1 MEWSVGHSTPA
12 GKRGKTEIPQRSE
25 EAQVPPRGKRVTV
38 AQWNE
43 RVKTN
48 QRDGNSECSSFRS
61 NHFVMSQTHFYVV
74 KKMNILFYLFIILTH
89 CLNPWSKIRYVHM
102 KGVNRN

>member
-25 EAQVPPRGKRVTV
+25 EAQVPPRGKRVAV

-43 RVKTN
+43 RVQTN
-48 QRDGNSECSSFRS
+48 QKDWNSYCSSLRS
-61 NHFVMSQTHFYVV
+61 NHFVMSQT
-74 KKMNILFYLFIILTH
+74 LFVTTTPKTPSDYQKDH
-89 CLNPWSKIRYVHM
+89 VH
-102 KGVNRN
+102 KCD

>member
-25 EAQVPPRGKRVTV
+25 EAQVPPRGKRVAV

-43 RVKTN
+43 RVQTN
-48 QRDGNSECSSFRS
+48 QKDWNSYCSSFRS
-61 NHFVMSQTHFYVV
+61 NHFVMSQTLFDIFPPLVTYVY
-74 KKMNILFYLFIILTH
+74 MERTRLFTCI
-89 CLNPWSKIRYVHM
+89 
-102 KGVNRN
+102 

>member
-43 RVKTN
+43 HVETN
-48 QRDGNSECSSFRS
+48 QRDGNS
-61 NHFVMSQTHFYVV
+61 
-74 KKMNILFYLFIILTH
+74 
-89 CLNPWSKIRYVHM
+89 
-102 KGVNRN
+102 

>member
-25 EAQVPPRGKRVTV
+25 EAQVPPRGKRVAV

-43 RVKTN
+43 HVETY
-48 QRDGNSECSSFRS
+48 QRDGNS
-61 NHFVMSQTHFYVV
+61 
-74 KKMNILFYLFIILTH
+74 
-89 CLNPWSKIRYVHM
+89 
-102 KGVNRN
+102 

>member
-25 EAQVPPRGKRVTV
+25 EAQVPPRGKRVSV

-43 RVKTN
+43 RVETN

-61 NHFVMSQTHFYVV
+61 NHFVMSQT
-74 KKMNILFYLFIILTH
+74 LFYHFL
-89 CLNPWSKIRYVHM
+89 KIPNGFPIGSTSLPKCVF
-102 KGVNRN
+102 NTAAADP

>member
-25 EAQVPPRGKRVTV
+25 KLRFPPRGKRVAV

-43 RVKTN
+43 RVETN
-48 QRDGNSECSSFRS
+48 QRDGNS
-61 NHFVMSQTHFYVV
+61 
-74 KKMNILFYLFIILTH
+74 
-89 CLNPWSKIRYVHM
+89 
-102 KGVNRN
+102 

>member
-1 MEWSVGHSTPA
+1 MERRTLDSC

-43 RVKTN
+43 RVETN
-48 QRDGNSECSSFRS
+48 QTDGNS
-61 NHFVMSQTHFYVV
+61 
-74 KKMNILFYLFIILTH
+74 
-89 CLNPWSKIRYVHM
+89 
-102 KGVNRN
+102 

>member
-25 EAQVPPRGKRVTV
+25 EVQVPRRGKRVTV

-43 RVKTN
+43 RVGTN
-48 QRDGNSECSSFRS
+48 QRDGNS
-61 NHFVMSQTHFYVV
+61 
-74 KKMNILFYLFIILTH
+74 
-89 CLNPWSKIRYVHM
+89 
-102 KGVNRN
+102 

>member
-1 MEWSVGHSTPA
+1 MERRTLDSCGKERENGDPA
-12 GKRGKTEIPQRSE
+12 AQR

-43 RVKTN
+43 RVETN

-61 NHFVMSQTHFYVV
+61 NHFVMSQTLLIFLYSANCFTISFSIFLGSTV
-74 KKMNILFYLFIILTH
+74 
-89 CLNPWSKIRYVHM
+89 
-102 KGVNRN
+102 GA

>member
-25 EAQVPPRGKRVTV
+25 EAQVPPRGKRVAV

-43 RVKTN
+43 RVQTN
-48 QRDGNSECSSFRS
+48 QKDWNSYCSSLRS
-61 NHFVMSQTHFYVV
+61 NHFVMSQTLS
-74 KKMNILFYLFIILTH
+74 ILLYTFSSPCSSPDFST
-89 CLNPWSKIRYVHM
+89 
-102 KGVNRN
+102 

>member
-12 GKRGKTEIPQRSE
+12 GKRGKTEIPKRSE

-43 RVKTN
+43 RVETN

-61 NHFVMSQTHFYVV
+61 NHFVMSQT
-74 KKMNILFYLFIILTH
+74 LFLMFNLLIQFM
-89 CLNPWSKIRYVHM
+89 CNNSKGAGRVP
-102 KGVNRN
+102 NSSFNF

>member
-43 RVKTN
+43 RVETN

-61 NHFVMSQTHFYVV
+61 NHFVMSQTLVV
-74 KKMNILFYLFIILTH
+74 YNKLFKENIHHLSPSYSSLLNYILVKYYYLS
-89 CLNPWSKIRYVHM
+89 LNSYC
-102 KGVNRN
+102 